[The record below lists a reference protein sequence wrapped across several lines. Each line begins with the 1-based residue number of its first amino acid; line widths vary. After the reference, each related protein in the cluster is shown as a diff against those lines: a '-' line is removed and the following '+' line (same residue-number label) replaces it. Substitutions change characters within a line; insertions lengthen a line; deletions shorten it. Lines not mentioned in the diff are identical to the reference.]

1 MNKEELKD
9 DDKVSTGENVLAVVQ
24 TKLAPKCK
32 DPEILTI
39 PCTTVKKRMKQ
50 HILDVKNPYIPC
62 FTPVLLGKLV
72 MKRPSGMPIVCSI
85 IEIDPGPERICN
97 LKGDGRMKVK
107 VALDRY
113 LESPH
118 QQIRSLH
125 FNRTD
130 DETRVPPLGPPPWRG
145 KSELVP
151 FRNYTKRQV
160 GADYCKLFFKSGQE
174 YYHIPF
180 MEWIMK
186 KVFKRDTQ

>member
-1 MNKEELKD
+1 ME
-9 DDKVSTGENVLAVVQ
+9 
-24 TKLAPKCK
+24 
-32 DPEILTI
+32 
-39 PCTTVKKRMKQ
+39 
-50 HILDVKNPYIPC
+50 
-62 FTPVLLGKLV
+62 
-72 MKRPSGMPIVCSI
+72 
-85 IEIDPGPERICN
+85 
-97 LKGDGRMKVK
+97 VK

-113 LESPH
+113 LENFH

-180 MEWIMK
+180 MEWVMK
-186 KVFKRDTQ
+186 KLFKMGGLTPGRNFEFMAEGVLVHRKKPG